1 VTTDI
6 PRVERAAR
14 VVPVAG
20 ASAGSAASAAAAA
33 PAAVSSSPSSA
44 PPVATLEGVAALA
57 GVSKS
62 TASRVINGSP
72 RVTEQAITRVNA
84 AIAQLHYVPNRAA
97 RNLVRRRTQMIAM
110 VIPERTAAF
119 FADPYFAEVIQ
130 GAAMYASTT
139 DYTLTLLIESE
150 ADAEKTHRFLQSG
163 SVDGALLL
171 SHHSS
176 SATYLEL
183 SRSLPVV
190 FGVRPVDDLEFE
202 AHTVD
207 VDNVAAA
214 SIATQHLIDSGRTR
228 IATIT
233 GPLAATAA
241 RDRLEGWRS
250 TLEAAGLAGGSGSA
264 GTSGSASEHAL
275 ELVEE
280 GDYTPASGAAA
291 AERLLARGVPFDGL
305 FVASAQMASGALSVL
320 REHGLSVPG
329 DVAIS
334 TIDNNSFS
342 TDTKPQLTT
351 VDLHTSEKGAEMVKA
366 LLTLIAGEA
375 VERETWI
382 PIELVERASA

>member
-1 VTTDI
+1 MTTDI
-6 PRVERAAR
+6 PRVEPVVRAA
-14 VVPVAG
+14 PVG
-20 ASAGSAASAAAAA
+20 GAA
-33 PAAVSSSPSSA
+33 PMGPPA
-44 PPVATLEGVAALA
+44 PVATLEGVAALA

-72 RVTEQAITRVNA
+72 RVTEQAVMRVNA

-97 RNLVRRRTQMIAM
+97 RNLVRRRTQMIAL

-130 GAAMYASTT
+130 GAAMYASST

-207 VDNVAAA
+207 VDNMEAAA
-214 SIATQHLIDSGRTR
+214 IATRHLIDRGRTR

-233 GPLAATAA
+233 GPLGATAA
-241 RDRLEGWRS
+241 RDRLAGWRS
-250 TLEAAGLAGGSGSA
+250 TLEAAGLAGGSDA
-264 GTSGSASEHAL
+264 ASASAPGL

-320 REHGLSVPG
+320 REHGLVVPD
-329 DVAIS
+329 DVAVT

-366 LLTLIAGEA
+366 LLALIAGEA

-382 PIELVERASA
+382 PIELVERGSA

>member
-1 VTTDI
+1 MTTDI

-20 ASAGSAASAAAAA
+20 ASAAAPPAAA
-33 PAAVSSSPSSA
+33 PAAVSSA

-190 FGVRPVDDLEFE
+190 FGVRPVDDVDFE

-250 TLEAAGLAGGSGSA
+250 TLEAAGIA
-264 GTSGSASEHAL
+264 SGSASESAL

-382 PIELVERASA
+382 PIELVERGSA

>member
-1 VTTDI
+1 M
-6 PRVERAAR
+6 
-14 VVPVAG
+14 
-20 ASAGSAASAAAAA
+20 
-33 PAAVSSSPSSA
+33 SSSPSSA

-190 FGVRPVDDLEFE
+190 FGVRPVDDVDFE

-214 SIATQHLIDSGRTR
+214 SIATQHLIDRGRTR

-241 RDRLEGWRS
+241 RDRLAGWRS
-250 TLEAAGLAGGSGSA
+250 TLEGAGLGSD
-264 GTSGSASEHAL
+264 SASESAL

-291 AERLLARGVPFDGL
+291 AERLLGRGVPFDGL

-382 PIELVERASA
+382 PIELVERDSA

>member
-1 VTTDI
+1 
-6 PRVERAAR
+6 
-14 VVPVAG
+14 
-20 ASAGSAASAAAAA
+20 
-33 PAAVSSSPSSA
+33 
-44 PPVATLEGVAALA
+44 
-57 GVSKS
+57 
-62 TASRVINGSP
+62 VINGSP

-130 GAAMYASTT
+130 GAAMYASST

-176 SATYLEL
+176 SASYIEL

-190 FGVRPVDDLEFE
+190 FGVRPVDDIGLET
-202 AHTVD
+202 HTVD

-214 SIATQHLIDSGRTR
+214 TLATQHLIDRGRTR

-233 GPLAATAA
+233 GPMSTTAG
-241 RDRLEGWRS
+241 RDRLAGWRA
-250 TLEAAGLAGGSGSA
+250 TVEAAGLVGGAASGA
-264 GTSGSASEHAL
+264 ASASASVDVSG
-275 ELVEE
+275 LVEE

-291 AERLLARGVPFDGL
+291 TERLLARGVPFDGL
-305 FVASAQMASGALSVL
+305 FVASAQMASGAMAVL

-329 DVAIS
+329 DVAVC

-351 VDLHTSEKGAEMVKA
+351 VDLHTSEKGAAMVKA
-366 LLTLIAGEA
+366 LLALIAGEA
-375 VERETWI
+375 IDEETQI
-382 PIELVERASA
+382 PIELVERGSA